1 MNRDIILLRTVE
13 VAAIASYK
21 YIGKKNKNLVDQAA
35 VEAFQVMLKNE
46 KGFKLKVVNGEGEL
60 DEAPMLFVGQILG
73 DLEDPSVLTY
83 DVSVDPVEG
92 THPAAYNYA
101 GSISTIAFSRENT
114 MLQLPEMY
122 MEKLFVST
130 EFKESINLSKGVVY
144 SIEAMQIQAK
154 RKDLKCIILDKPR
167 HQEIIRKMNDMGI
180 IVRLIQ
186 DGDVLAAIDV
196 VNGEADFVYGIG
208 GAPEG
213 SLMAALAISAD
224 CKMQSRLVRY
234 EEVWPNELETF
245 ERQNKEGAWL
255 EKYNL
260 DFDSILHDLDLIDDH
275 KVRFFAA
282 GLTAGG
288 TLKPV
293 DYKNGKFYVNAFMSS
308 HGIVR
313 NFNSIY
319 DVKKV
324 NSLKPE
330 IKFLFDK
337 YKR

>member
-1 MNRDIILLRTVE
+1 MNRDIVLLRTVE

-21 YIGKKNKNLVDQAA
+21 YIGKKDKDLVDKAA
-35 VEAFQVMLKNE
+35 VEAFEVMLKNE

-60 DEAPMLFVGQILG
+60 DQAPMLFVGQILG
-73 DLEDPSVLTY
+73 DLEDPSVMTY

-92 THPAAYNYA
+92 THPAAYNFA
-101 GSISTIAFSRENT
+101 GSIATIAFSKENT

-130 EFKESINLSKGVVY
+130 EFINDIDLSKGI
-144 SIEAMQIQAK
+144 IESVKMMQNKAN
-154 RKDLKCIILDKPR
+154 RKDLKCIVLDKPR
-167 HQEIIRKMNDMGI
+167 HQDIIKQMNDMGI

-196 VNGEADFVYGIG
+196 VNGDADFVYGIG

-213 SLMAALAISAD
+213 SLMAALAISSG
-224 CKMQSRLVRY
+224 CKMQSRLVKY
-234 EEVWPNELETF
+234 EEIWPSEIETQSRVDK
-245 ERQNKEGAWL
+245 ERAWL

-260 DFDSILHDLDLIDDH
+260 DFDSILEDLDLVADDRA
-275 KVRFFAA
+275 RFFAA

-288 TLKPV
+288 SLKPV
-293 DYKNGKFYVNAFMSS
+293 DYKDGKFYVNAFMSS

-313 NFNSIY
+313 NFNSVY
-319 DVKKV
+319 DVEKV
-324 NSLKPE
+324 NGLKPE

>member
-122 MEKLFVST
+122 MEKLFVRT
-130 EFKESINLSKGVVY
+130 EFKECINLSKGVIY
-144 SIEAMQIQAK
+144 SIEAMQIHAK

-245 ERQNKEGAWL
+245 ERQNKERAWL

>member
-83 DVSVDPVEG
+83 DISVDPVEG

-130 EFKESINLSKGVVY
+130 EFKECINLSKGAIY
-144 SIEAMQIQAK
+144 SIEAMQIHAK
-154 RKDLKCIILDKPR
+154 TKDLKCIILDKPR

-245 ERQNKEGAWL
+245 ERQNKERAWL

-275 KVRFFAA
+275 KARFFAA

-288 TLKPV
+288 SLKPV
-293 DYKNGKFYVNAFMSS
+293 DYKNGKFYVNSFMSS